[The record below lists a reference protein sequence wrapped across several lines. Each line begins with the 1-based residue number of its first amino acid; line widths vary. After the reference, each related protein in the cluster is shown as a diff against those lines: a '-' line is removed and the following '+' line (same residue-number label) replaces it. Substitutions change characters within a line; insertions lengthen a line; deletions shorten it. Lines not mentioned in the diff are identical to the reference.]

1 MAAPIDFYFDF
12 SSPYGYFAAMRID
25 ALAAKYGRE
34 VEWRPVLLGVVFK
47 ATGCA
52 PLSTVPLKGPYSLHD
67 FERTARF
74 HGIRFKLPATFP
86 LATQAAARAMLWVK
100 SRYGA
105 ERSVA
110 FAKAVYQAY
119 FAEGI
124 HIGEPMTVVQIG
136 SGLGL
141 DAAELTE
148 GMNSEPIR
156 DQLRAEIEQAIARG
170 VFGSP
175 FVIID
180 GEPFWGFDRLD
191 QIEALLK
198 NGKI

>member
-34 VEWRPVLLGVVFK
+34 VEWHPVLLGVVFK

-74 HGIRFKLPATFP
+74 HGIPFKLPATFP
-86 LATQAAARAMLWVK
+86 LATQAAARAMLWVQ

-105 ERSVA
+105 ERAVA
-110 FAKAVYQAY
+110 FANAVYQAY
-119 FAEGI
+119 FAEGV
-124 HIGEPMTVVQIG
+124 HIGEPMNVVQIG
-136 SGLGL
+136 AALGL
-141 DAAELTE
+141 DAAALTE
-148 GMNSEPIR
+148 GMNSVPIR
-156 DQLRAEIEQAIARG
+156 DQLRAEIELAIARG